1 MTDSVILDAPDASNT
16 SPQYDGHLSFR
27 SGVNNM
33 TNRRTTAADKWY
45 MQRVYFQALRLRE
58 GLPLAMLLFVSISA
72 WVFLCVKLTAS
83 AEEPVT
89 LIAQDPFQADDID
102 AAVSRGIAYLVSQQ
116 KKEGAI
122 TDRGHENAMTALAI
136 MAMASAGHQPA
147 DETPEGAAMANGLK
161 YLLGNGRQDQYGYFG
176 ASDGSRM
183 YGHGI
188 VTLMLTEMLGMG
200 IDATMDGKIHDS
212 CQKAI
217 DLIVRSQAVKKGAN
231 ARGGWRYTPD
241 AGDSDL
247 SVSVWQLMALRSAKN
262 DGLNVSSTT
271 IDNAIE
277 YLKRSFTSPLDNNG
291 VPRDIKNGF
300 SYEPNG
306 GGPSFTMTSAGLLA
320 MQVCGQYESPLVS
333 GSSDWLL
340 EHPPKWNDR
349 FILYGLYYF
358 AQGMHQ
364 RGGAHAEKAAKLV
377 SELLLPK
384 QKANGAWESSGGEE
398 QNAGSVYCTSMAI
411 LSLSVKYH
419 YLPIYQR

>member
-1 MTDSVILDAPDASNT
+1 MVYAFFLLTLM
-16 SPQYDGHLSFR
+16 Q
-27 SGVNNM
+27 
-33 TNRRTTAADKWY
+33 TTYSDEPAAI
-45 MQRVYFQALRLRE
+45 
-58 GLPLAMLLFVSISA
+58 P
-72 WVFLCVKLTAS
+72 S
-83 AEEPVT
+83 AETESVNGFFVNT
-89 LIAQDPFQADDID
+89 QDPYDADDID
-102 AAVSRGIAYLVSQQ
+102 AAVSRGLGYLVSQQ
-116 KKEGAI
+116 KKDGSI

-136 MAMASAGHQPA
+136 MAFASAGHQPV
-147 DETPEGAAMANGLK
+147 DPSPEGVAMARGLK
-161 YLLGNGRQDQYGYFG
+161 FLLSDGRQDAQGYFG

-200 IDATMDGKIHDS
+200 VDDSMDARLHQA

-217 DLIVRSQAVKKGAN
+217 DLIVRSQKVKKGMN

-247 SVSVWQLMALRSAKN
+247 SVSVWQVMALRSAKN
-262 DGLNVSSTT
+262 DGMDVSSKT
-271 IDNAIE
+271 IDDAIG
-277 YLKRSFTSPLDNNG
+277 YLKRSFTSPLDSNG
-291 VPRDIKNGF
+291 NPREIKNGF
-300 SYEPNG
+300 SYEPNS

-320 MQVCGQYESPLVS
+320 MQVCGQYDSPLVA

-340 EHPPKWNDR
+340 DHPPQWNDR

-364 RGGAHAEKAAKLV
+364 RGGTHADRAASLV
-377 SELLLPK
+377 SSMLLPK
-384 QKANGAWESSGGEE
+384 QKSNGAWESSGGEE

>member
-1 MTDSVILDAPDASNT
+1 MEEFVRIDEQYAMSMARLHSLTRWFRGSCSISYWIATTFVALAVSQSANSEDPAPQHEYSI
-16 SPQYDGHLSFR
+16 SPQDPYD
-27 SGVNNM
+27 
-33 TNRRTTAADKWY
+33 
-45 MQRVYFQALRLRE
+45 
-58 GLPLAMLLFVSISA
+58 
-72 WVFLCVKLTAS
+72 
-83 AEEPVT
+83 
-89 LIAQDPFQADDID
+89 ADDID
-102 AAVSRGIAYLVSQQ
+102 AAVNRGVAYLVSQQ
-116 KKEGAI
+116 KKDGSI

-136 MAMASAGHQPA
+136 MALASAGHQPA
-147 DETPEGAAMANGLK
+147 DPSPEGVAMARGLK
-161 YLLGNGRQDQYGYFG
+161 FLLSEGRQDAQGYFG

-188 VTLMLTEMLGMG
+188 VTLMLTEMVGMG
-200 IDATMDGKIHDS
+200 VDDSMDDRLHQA
-212 CQKAI
+212 CEKAI
-217 DLIVRSQAVKKGAN
+217 DLIVRSQRVKKGMN

-247 SVSVWQLMALRSAKN
+247 SVSVWQVMALRSAKN
-262 DGLNVSSTT
+262 DGLDVSSKT
-271 IDNAIE
+271 IEDAIG
-277 YLKRSFTSPLDNNG
+277 YLKRSFTSPLDSKGN
-291 VPRDIKNGF
+291 PREIKNGF

-320 MQVCGQYESPLVS
+320 MQVCGQYDSPLVV

-340 EHPPKWNDR
+340 DHPPQWTDR

-364 RGGAHAEKAAKLV
+364 RGGDHAERAASLV
-377 SELLLPK
+377 SSMLLPK

>member
-1 MTDSVILDAPDASNT
+1 L
-16 SPQYDGHLSFR
+16 
-27 SGVNNM
+27 
-33 TNRRTTAADKWY
+33 
-45 MQRVYFQALRLRE
+45 QRVVSVFSNPGVKIGRLITLFIMSWDMRFSIRFSA
-58 GLPLAMLLFVSISA
+58 GARPVLLGCIVLAMIVA
-72 WVFLCVKLTAS
+72 WPAMKSMAWRI
-83 AEEPVT
+83 AELESVD
-89 LIAQDPFQADDID
+89 QDAFQADDID
-102 AAVSRGIAYLVSQQ
+102 AAVSRGVSYLLTQQ
-116 KKEGAI
+116 KKDGSI

-147 DETPEGAAMANGLK
+147 DSTPEGVAMTRGLSF
-161 YLLGNGRQDQYGYFG
+161 LLAEGRQDQHGYYG

-200 IDATMDGKIHDS
+200 ADSIMDAKIHAS

-217 DLIVRSQAVKKGAN
+217 DLIVRSQAVRKAAQ

-247 SVSVWQLMALRSAKN
+247 SVSVWQVMALRSAKN
-262 DGLNVSSTT
+262 DGLDVSSDT
-271 IDNAIE
+271 IDRAID
-277 YLKRSFTSPLDNNG
+277 YLKRSFTSPLDSQGN
-291 VPRDIKNGF
+291 PRDRKSGF

-320 MQVCGQYESPLVS
+320 MQVCGQYESPLVI
-333 GSSDWLL
+333 GAADWLL
-340 EHPPKWNDR
+340 EHPPQWSDR
-349 FILYGLYYF
+349 FVLYGLYYF

-364 RGGAHAEKAAKLV
+364 RGGSHSEKAMQLV
-377 SELLLPK
+377 SDLLLTR
-384 QKANGAWESSGGEE
+384 QKPNGSWESSGGEE
-398 QNAGSVYCTSMAI
+398 QNAGAVYCTSMAL

>member
-1 MTDSVILDAPDASNT
+1 MTFRQENEIPERQRLLDRLLPIRLLDRMACCVTFFLVGIFGCSAAIRAEDSDPEACA
-16 SPQYDGHLSFR
+16 
-27 SGVNNM
+27 
-33 TNRRTTAADKWY
+33 
-45 MQRVYFQALRLRE
+45 
-58 GLPLAMLLFVSISA
+58 VS
-72 WVFLCVKLTAS
+72 
-83 AEEPVT
+83 
-89 LIAQDPFQADDID
+89 QDPYQADDID
-102 AAVSRGIAYLVSQQ
+102 AAVARGIQYLVSQQ
-116 KKEGAI
+116 RKDGAI

-136 MAMASAGHQPA
+136 MAMASVGHQPV
-147 DETPEGAAMANGLK
+147 DHSQEGVAMSQGLRF
-161 YLLGNGRQDQYGYFG
+161 LLGDGRQDPQGYFG

-188 VTLMLTEMLGMG
+188 VTLMMTEMLGMG
-200 IDATMDGKIHDS
+200 ADSAMDARIHES

-217 DLIVRSQAVKKGAN
+217 DLIVRSQGVKKAAN

-241 AGDSDL
+241 SGDSDL

-262 DGLNVSSTT
+262 DGLDVSSKT

-277 YLKRSFTSPLDNNG
+277 YLRRSYTSPLDSNG
-291 VPRDIKNGF
+291 NPRDMKNGF

-320 MQVCGQYESPLVS
+320 MQVCGQYESPLAI
-333 GSSDWLL
+333 GSADWLL
-340 EHPPKWNDR
+340 EHPPQWNDR

-364 RGGAHAEKAAKLV
+364 RGGDHAGKAAKLV
-377 SELLLPK
+377 SDLLLPK
-384 QKANGAWESSGGEE
+384 QKGNGAWESSGGEE

-411 LSLSVKYH
+411 LSLSVKFH

>member
-1 MTDSVILDAPDASNT
+1 MTFRQENEIPERQRLLDRLLPIRLLDRMACYVTFFLVGIFGCSAAIRAEDSDPEACV
-16 SPQYDGHLSFR
+16 
-27 SGVNNM
+27 
-33 TNRRTTAADKWY
+33 
-45 MQRVYFQALRLRE
+45 
-58 GLPLAMLLFVSISA
+58 VS
-72 WVFLCVKLTAS
+72 
-83 AEEPVT
+83 
-89 LIAQDPFQADDID
+89 QDPYQADDID
-102 AAVSRGIAYLVSQQ
+102 AAVARGIQYLVSQQ
-116 KKEGAI
+116 RKDGAI

-136 MAMASAGHQPA
+136 MAMASVGHQPV
-147 DETPEGAAMANGLK
+147 DHSQEGVAMSQGLRF
-161 YLLGNGRQDQYGYFG
+161 LLGDGRQDPQGYFG

-188 VTLMLTEMLGMG
+188 VTLMMTEMLGMG
-200 IDATMDGKIHDS
+200 ADSAMDARIHES

-217 DLIVRSQAVKKGAN
+217 DLIVRSQGVKKAAN

-241 AGDSDL
+241 SGDSDL

-262 DGLNVSSTT
+262 DGLDVSSKT

-277 YLKRSFTSPLDNNG
+277 YLRRSYTSPLDSNG
-291 VPRDIKNGF
+291 NPRDMKNGF

-320 MQVCGQYESPLVS
+320 MQVCGQYESPLAI
-333 GSSDWLL
+333 GSADWLL
-340 EHPPKWNDR
+340 EHPPQWNDR

-364 RGGAHAEKAAKLV
+364 RGGDHAGKAAKLV
-377 SELLLPK
+377 SDLLLPK
-384 QKANGAWESSGGEE
+384 QKGNGAWESSGGEE

-411 LSLSVKYH
+411 LSLSVKFH

>member
-1 MTDSVILDAPDASNT
+1 MKMTIWRTSLTDKPHRTRFRRITLGIARFVASLMVWA
-16 SPQYDGHLSFR
+16 SLMAS
-27 SGVNNM
+27 SLVL
-33 TNRRTTAADKWY
+33 ADDPIST
-45 MQRVYFQALRLRE
+45 
-58 GLPLAMLLFVSISA
+58 LP
-72 WVFLCVKLTAS
+72 
-83 AEEPVT
+83 
-89 LIAQDPFQADDID
+89 QDPFQTDDID
-102 AAVSRGIAYLVSQQ
+102 AAVSRGIAFLVSQQ

-147 DETPEGAAMANGLK
+147 DSSPEGIAMARGLK
-161 YLLGNGRQDQYGYFG
+161 FLLSDGRQDPQGYFG

-188 VTLMLTEMLGMG
+188 VSLMLTEMLGMG
-200 IDATMDGKIHDS
+200 TDPEMDTKIHDS

-217 DLIVRSQAVKKGAN
+217 DLIVRSQGVKKGAN

-262 DGLNVSSTT
+262 DGLDVSSKT

-277 YLKRSFTSPLDNNG
+277 YLKRSFTSPLDSNG
-291 VPRDIKNGF
+291 NPRDLKNGF

-320 MQVCGQYESPLVS
+320 MQVCGQYESPLVV

-340 EHPPKWNDR
+340 EHPPQWNDR
-349 FILYGLYYF
+349 FILYGLYYY

-364 RGGAHAEKAAKLV
+364 RGGVHAEKASKLV

>member
-1 MTDSVILDAPDASNT
+1 MQPTYGDEPAAVPSVETES
-16 SPQYDGHLSFR
+16 
-27 SGVNNM
+27 VNG
-33 TNRRTTAADKWY
+33 
-45 MQRVYFQALRLRE
+45 F
-58 GLPLAMLLFVSISA
+58 FVN
-72 WVFLCVKLTAS
+72 
-83 AEEPVT
+83 P
-89 LIAQDPFQADDID
+89 QDPYDADDID
-102 AAVSRGIAYLVSQQ
+102 AAVNRGLGYLVSQQ
-116 KKEGAI
+116 KKDGSI

-136 MAMASAGHQPA
+136 MAFASAGHQPV
-147 DETPEGAAMANGLK
+147 DPSSEGVAMARGLK
-161 YLLGNGRQDQYGYFG
+161 FLLSDGRQDAQGYFG

-200 IDATMDGKIHDS
+200 VDDSMDARLHQA
-212 CQKAI
+212 CEKAI
-217 DLIVRSQAVKKGAN
+217 DLIVRSQKVKKGMN

-247 SVSVWQLMALRSAKN
+247 SVSVWQVMALRSAKN
-262 DGLNVSSTT
+262 DGMNVSSKT
-271 IDNAIE
+271 IDDAIG
-277 YLKRSFTSPLDNNG
+277 YLKRSFTSPLDSNG
-291 VPRDIKNGF
+291 NPREIKNGF

-320 MQVCGQYESPLVS
+320 MQVCGQYDSPLVA

-340 EHPPKWNDR
+340 DHPPQWNDR

-364 RGGAHAEKAAKLV
+364 RGGTHADRAASLV
-377 SELLLPK
+377 SSMLLPK

>member
-1 MTDSVILDAPDASNT
+1 MTFWQTNTIPEQQRSV
-16 SPQYDGHLSFR
+16 YR
-27 SGVNNM
+27 
-33 TNRRTTAADKWY
+33 
-45 MQRVYFQALRLRE
+45 
-58 GLPLAMLLFVSISA
+58 MLLSRWLYRVTCGTTFFLLGISLFSGA
-72 WVFLCVKLTAS
+72 IRAEDPVPETYTAG
-83 AEEPVT
+83 
-89 LIAQDPFQADDID
+89 QDPFQADDVD
-102 AAVSRGIAYLVSQQ
+102 AAVARGIKYLVSQQ
-116 KKEGAI
+116 RKDGAI

-147 DETPEGAAMANGLK
+147 DHSPEGVTMARGLQF
-161 YLLGNGRQDQYGYFG
+161 LLGDGRQDPQGYFG

-188 VTLMLTEMLGMG
+188 VTLMLTELLGMG
-200 IDATMDGKIHDS
+200 ADSAMDARIHES

-217 DLIVRSQAVKKGAN
+217 DLIVRSQGVKKAAN

-241 AGDSDL
+241 SGDSDL

-262 DGLNVSSTT
+262 DGLDVSSKT

-277 YLKRSFTSPLDNNG
+277 FLKRSFTSPLDSNG
-291 VPRDIKNGF
+291 NPRDIKNGF

-320 MQVCGQYESPLVS
+320 MQVCGQYESPLVI
-333 GSSDWLL
+333 GSADWLL
-340 EHPPKWNDR
+340 EHPPQWTDR

-364 RGGAHAEKAAKLV
+364 RGGVHADKAARLV

-384 QKANGAWESSGGEE
+384 QKENGAWEPSGGEE
-398 QNAGSVYCTSMAI
+398 QNAGSVYCTSMSI
-411 LSLSVKYH
+411 LSLSVKFH